1 MFFRLP
7 APRLKRSSWGDAI
20 AGFGLIIAG
29 SMVLVAMAMVTVSV
43 EETHRKAASI
53 VLAVAG
59 MWLLSRGG
67 ALLYRILLPY
77 PQ

>member
-1 MFFRLP
+1 MFSRLP
-7 APRLKRSSWGDAI
+7 ALWLKRSSWGDVI

-29 SMVLVAMAMVTVSV
+29 SMVLVAMAMFTVSV

-59 MWLLSRGG
+59 VWLLSRGG
-67 ALLYRILLPY
+67 ALLYRILIAY